1 MIISVDHGN
10 KSIKTPNALFT
21 SGLISSEGL
30 QGFKTDYICW
40 NGRYYTLTEQRISYL
55 RDKTEDERFY
65 VLTLFASG
73 IVSDLGLEVNGGM
86 GKQIKEYLALFKT
99 CIYTSLESVI
109 HRTAVI
115 DNGIVDIATCEGCEF
130 AAIRL
135 VLQSGTADGLTTDGI
150 EVIIGQ

>member
-1 MIISVDHGN
+1 
-10 KSIKTPNALFT
+10 
-21 SGLISSEGL
+21 
-30 QGFKTDYICW
+30 
-40 NGRYYTLTEQRISYL
+40 
-55 RDKTEDERFY
+55 
-65 VLTLFASG
+65 
-73 IVSDLGLEVNGGM
+73 M
-86 GKQIKEYLALFKT
+86 GKQIKEYLALFKA

-115 DNGIVDIATCEGCEF
+115 DNGIVDIPTCEGREL

>member
-1 MIISVDHGN
+1 MRCR
-10 KSIKTPNALFT
+10 NAPPFP
-21 SGLISSEGL
+21 G
-30 QGFKTDYICW
+30 
-40 NGRYYTLTEQRISYL
+40 
-55 RDKTEDERFY
+55 
-65 VLTLFASG
+65 SG

-86 GKQIKEYLALFKT
+86 GKQIKEYLALFKA